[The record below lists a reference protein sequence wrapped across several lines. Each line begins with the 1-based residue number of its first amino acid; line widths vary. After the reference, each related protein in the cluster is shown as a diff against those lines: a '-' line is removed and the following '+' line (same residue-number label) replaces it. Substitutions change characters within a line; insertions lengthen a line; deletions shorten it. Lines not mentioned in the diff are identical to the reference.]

1 MQFRQPVYAC
11 GGTLLVFAA
20 RDIVRFLAED
30 VVRRDVDQGCTFVAC
45 RLREVAYGG
54 GVEEFR
60 ELGVVLRLVNVGVC
74 RAVHYRINVVVIHR
88 FFHCIRIG
96 DVETGDMGAVNDDIR
111 DVCENIIIFRAF
123 RGKAQAIA
131 ELSVGSGHEYV
142 HCCCEFFRTGRNET
156 RCLP

>member
-11 GGTLLVFAA
+11 RGTLLVLAA

-60 ELGVVLRLVNVGVC
+60 ELRVVLRLVNVGVC
-74 RAVHYRINVVVIHR
+74 RTVDDDIDIVIP
-88 FFHCIRIG
+88 CGIGNGIRIG
-96 DVETGDMGAVNDDIR
+96 DVEA
-111 DVCENIIIFRAF
+111 
-123 RGKAQAIA
+123 
-131 ELSVGSGHEYV
+131 
-142 HCCCEFFRTGRNET
+142 
-156 RCLP
+156 